1 MTQQSPD
8 EIRAE
13 IEQTRESLSL
23 DVDAVADK
31 VSPSKVAQR
40 QTDKIRSTV
49 SGWKDTVM
57 GSADEAS
64 GELSERAHHMAEG
77 VAGSAR
83 GVAQSAQQ
91 APQQLKGKTRGN
103 PLAAGLIALG
113 AGWLAAS
120 ILPASEPE
128 KKAAAKLEDQ
138 AQPLVDDAKDQAQS
152 MAQEFKEPVQES
164 VQRVQESA
172 QQSAQTVKSEGQQQK
187 DQVQDSAKSSADE
200 VRHS

>member
-8 EIRAE
+8 EIRAD
-13 IEQTRESLSL
+13 IERTRNSLSL

-40 QTDKIRSTV
+40 QTEKIRSTV
-49 SGWKDTVM
+49 GGWKDSVM
-57 GSADEAS
+57 GSADDAS
-64 GELSERAHHMAEG
+64 SEVSENAH
-77 VAGSAR
+77 SA
-83 GVAQSAQQ
+83 AASAQR
-91 APQQLKGKTRGN
+91 APQELKRKTRGN

-138 AQPLVDDAKDQAQS
+138 AQPLVDDAKRQAQS
-152 MAQEFKEPVQES
+152 MAEELKEPALES
-164 VQRVQESA
+164 AQRVQDSATHSA
-172 QQSAQTVKSEGQQQK
+172 QNVKSEVQDQK
-187 DQVQDSAKSSADE
+187 DTVADSAKSSAED
-200 VRHS
+200 VRGS